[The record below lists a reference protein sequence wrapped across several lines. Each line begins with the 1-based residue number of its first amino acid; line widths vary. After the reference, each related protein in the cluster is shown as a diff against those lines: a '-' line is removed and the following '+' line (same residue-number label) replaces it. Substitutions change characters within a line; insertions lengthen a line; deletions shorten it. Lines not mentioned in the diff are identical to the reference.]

1 VSNLDNLDE
10 MTRQQLETLAGW
22 MRGKKTVLVTG
33 AGMST
38 DTGIPDYRGKGNT
51 EIPSVEYDQF
61 VSDPVWQRWVW
72 ARNHQTWQTML
83 SLDPA
88 PAHLAQARLERAGLL
103 TGIATQNVDGLDLKA
118 GCEEVYEM
126 HGSFGRVECVDC
138 GEITDRQALHER
150 LTEAN
155 PDYPLDL
162 DPAHV
167 AILAV
172 ADRKAAEACTFKTVP
187 CERCGGLLKP
197 AVVFFGQL
205 LPAEVMSRAYAAA
218 AKADVV
224 VVVGSSL
231 VVGTATYVMQAGLA
245 KGAPLAII
253 NRGRT
258 MYDRAADLR
267 IEGGASPCLTALAD
281 LLGA

>member
-1 VSNLDNLDE
+1 
-10 MTRQQLETLAGW
+10 
-22 MRGKKTVLVTG
+22 MRGRKTVFVTG

-51 EIPSVEYDQF
+51 AIPSVEYDQF

-83 SLDPA
+83 SLNPA
-88 PAHLAQARLERAGLL
+88 PAHLAQARMERAGLL

-118 GCEEVYEM
+118 GCQEVYEM
-126 HGSFGRVECVDC
+126 HGSFARVECVDC
-138 GEITDRQALHER
+138 GQITAREPLHKR

-155 PDYPLDL
+155 PDFPLDL

-167 AILAV
+167 SILAV
-172 ADRKAAEACTFKTVP
+172 ADRKAAEACDFKTVP

-197 AVVFFGQL
+197 AVVFFGQM
-205 LPAEVMSRAYAAA
+205 LPSDTMSRAYRAAA
-218 AKADVV
+218 AADVV
-224 VVVGSSL
+224 LVVGSSL
-231 VVGTATYVMQAGLA
+231 VVGTASYVMQAGLA
-245 KGAPLAII
+245 QGAPLVII

-258 MYDRAADLR
+258 MYDREADLR
-267 IEGGASPCLTALAD
+267 IEGGASECLTKLAD

>member
-1 VSNLDNLDE
+1 MEPLDTTTE
-10 MTRQQLETLAGW
+10 KQLQTLAEW
-22 MRGKKTVLVTG
+22 MQNKKTIMVTG

-83 SLDPA
+83 RLKPA
-88 PAHLAQARLERAGLL
+88 PAHEAEARLERAGLL

-118 GCEEVYEM
+118 GCQNVFEM
-126 HGSFGRVECVDC
+126 HGTFLKVECVIC
-138 GEITDRQALHER
+138 GQVTDRQPLHER
-150 LTEAN
+150 LTKAN

-172 ADRKAAEACTFKTVP
+172 ADRKAAEACDFKTVP
-187 CERCGGLLKP
+187 CENCGGLLKP
-197 AVVFFGQL
+197 AVVFFGQM
-205 LPAEVMSRAYAAA
+205 LPPDVMAQAHAAA

-224 VVVGSSL
+224 LVVGSSL
-231 VVGTATYVMQAGLA
+231 VVGTAAYVMQAGLA
-245 KGAPLAII
+245 QGAPLAII

-258 MYDRAADLR
+258 QYDRVADLR
-267 IEGGASPCLTALAD
+267 IEAGASETLTRLAE

>member
-1 VSNLDNLDE
+1 MDE
-10 MTRQQLETLAGW
+10 RTASQLETLAQL
-22 MRGKKTVLVTG
+22 MRGRKTVLVTG

-51 EIPSVEYDQF
+51 KIPSVEYDEF

-83 SLDPA
+83 RLSPA
-88 PAHLAQARLERAGLL
+88 PAHLALARLEKSGFL
-103 TGIATQNVDGLDLKA
+103 TGIATQNVDGLDSKA
-118 GCEEVYEM
+118 GCRNVFEM
-126 HGSFGRVECVDC
+126 HGTFLRVECLGC
-138 GEITDRQALHER
+138 GAVTDRQVLHQR

-172 ADRKAAEACTFKTVP
+172 ADRKAALACKFRTVA
-187 CERCGGLLKP
+187 CETCGGLLKP

-205 LPAEVMSRAYAAA
+205 LPEETMAQACRAAEL
-218 AKADVV
+218 ADVV
-224 VVVGSSL
+224 LVVGSSL
-231 VVGTATYVMQAGLA
+231 AVGTASFVIQTALA
-245 KGAPLAII
+245 HSAPLVII
-253 NRGRT
+253 NRGPTR
-258 MYDRAADLR
+258 YDRVADLR
-267 IEGGASPCLTALAD
+267 IEGGASECLTFLAD
-281 LLGA
+281 LLDA

>member
-1 VSNLDNLDE
+1 MEPLDTTTE
-10 MTRQQLETLAGW
+10 KQLQTLAEW
-22 MRGKKTVLVTG
+22 MQNKKTIMVTG

-83 SLDPA
+83 RLKPA
-88 PAHLAQARLERAGLL
+88 PAHEAEARLERAGLL

-118 GCEEVYEM
+118 GCQNVFEM
-126 HGSFGRVECVDC
+126 HGTFLKVECVNC
-138 GEITDRQALHER
+138 GQVTDRQPLHER
-150 LTEAN
+150 LTKAN

-172 ADRKAAEACTFKTVP
+172 ADRKAAEACDFKTVP
-187 CERCGGLLKP
+187 CENCGGLLKP
-197 AVVFFGQL
+197 AVVFFGQM
-205 LPAEVMSRAYAAA
+205 LPPDVMAQAHAAA

-224 VVVGSSL
+224 LVVGSSL
-231 VVGTATYVMQAGLA
+231 VVGTAAYVMQAGLA
-245 KGAPLAII
+245 QGAPLAII

-258 MYDRAADLR
+258 QYDRVADLR
-267 IEGGASPCLTALAD
+267 IEAGASETLTRLAE

>member
-1 VSNLDNLDE
+1 MEPLDTTTE
-10 MTRQQLETLAGW
+10 KQLQTLAEW
-22 MRGKKTVLVTG
+22 MQNKKTIMVTG

-83 SLDPA
+83 RLKPA
-88 PAHLAQARLERAGLL
+88 PAHEAEARLERAGLL

-118 GCEEVYEM
+118 GCQNVFEM
-126 HGSFGRVECVDC
+126 HGTFLKVECVIC
-138 GEITDRQALHER
+138 GQVTDRQPLHER
-150 LTEAN
+150 LTKAN

-172 ADRKAAEACTFKTVP
+172 ADRKAAEACDFKTVP
-187 CERCGGLLKP
+187 CENCGGPLKP
-197 AVVFFGQL
+197 AVVFFGQI
-205 LPAEVMSRAYAAA
+205 LPPDVMSQARAAS
-218 AKADVV
+218 AKADLVL
-224 VVVGSSL
+224 VVGSSL
-231 VVGTATYVMQAGLA
+231 VVGTAAYAMQAGLA
-245 KGAPLAII
+245 KGAPLVII

-258 MYDRAADLR
+258 MYDRSADLR
-267 IEGGASPCLTALAD
+267 IEAGASETLTRLAD